1 MNLCRYYLTSIT
13 SVVTVH
19 LVKTNPNPIPPKV
32 DDNVIKGYNPVLDRP
47 RPSTLENYL
56 RAYDVVFLLDDSG
69 SVTILSLANEYAT
82 DILTDGGRALD
93 RGQKCAERSR

>member
-1 MNLCRYYLTSIT
+1 MILLGVPDSYLTSFT

-19 LVKTNPNPIPPKV
+19 LVKTNPNPIPPPPP
-32 DDNVIKGYNPVLDRP
+32 DNVIKGYNPVLDRP

-56 RAYDVVFLLDDSG
+56 QAFDVVFLLDDSG
-69 SVTILSLANEYAT
+69 SVAASLLAYEYTT

-93 RGQKCAERSR
+93 